1 MNHLDPKRLSFVIYL
16 VLRIHQFQKYHL
28 LSLITFR
35 QKSQPPKIFKNECH
49 FNSHRNNFLY
59 IATKFPSIFQKHGH
73 DRIVGGFEPNKALP
87 DQLSLATPLWDGIK
101 SEAHFCGGTL
111 ITSSYAISGQ
121 FFYLFTYFC
130 DVLS

>member
-35 QKSQPPKIFKNECH
+35 QKSQPPKIFKNLIH
-49 FNSHRNNFLY
+49 IDIISY
-59 IATKFPSIFQKHGH
+59 SKFPSMFQRHGH
-73 DRIVGGFEPNKALP
+73 DKIVGGFETNKALP